1 MKNKI
6 NNQSGFVLIE
16 FIGQLIS
23 LYFFIYIIGTVFKI
37 GFFDKQI
44 FVWLAIGCAVI
55 FAIIM
60 ALVWL
65 PVIFEKIFK
74 KKK

>member
-6 NNQSGFVLIE
+6 NNQSGFVLIH
-16 FIGQLIS
+16 FIGNLIF
-23 LYFFIYIIGTVFKI
+23 LYFIVFFIGKVFSI
-37 GFFDKQI
+37 SFFDKQI

-65 PVIFEKIFK
+65 PDIFEKIFK